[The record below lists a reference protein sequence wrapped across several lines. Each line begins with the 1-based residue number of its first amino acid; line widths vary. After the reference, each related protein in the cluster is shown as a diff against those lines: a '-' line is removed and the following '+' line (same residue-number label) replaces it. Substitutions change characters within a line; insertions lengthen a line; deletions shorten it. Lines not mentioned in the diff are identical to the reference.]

1 MELKR
6 AANLKTL
13 QLPESSELGIGF
25 DGGPMCGNAYM
36 GPNGYLTER
45 YVQREHIEAVEKA
58 SSMAWAAL
66 PYLENIYIG
75 GESPG
80 SVERDE
86 KGTVV
91 KISWPWSD
99 GVEEFLQKMYPK
111 PQTDDEWF

>member
-13 QLPESSELGIGF
+13 QLPESFELDIGF
-25 DGGPMCGNAYM
+25 DGGPLCGNVYR
-36 GPNGYLTER
+36 GPNGYLTR
-45 YVQREHIEAVEKA
+45 RQVQRKHIEAVEKA

-66 PYLENIYIG
+66 TYLENIYIWSN
-75 GESPG
+75 SPT

-86 KGTVV
+86 KRTVV

-99 GVEEFLQKMYPK
+99 GVEEFLQKKYPK
-111 PQTDDEWF
+111 PQIDNGRF